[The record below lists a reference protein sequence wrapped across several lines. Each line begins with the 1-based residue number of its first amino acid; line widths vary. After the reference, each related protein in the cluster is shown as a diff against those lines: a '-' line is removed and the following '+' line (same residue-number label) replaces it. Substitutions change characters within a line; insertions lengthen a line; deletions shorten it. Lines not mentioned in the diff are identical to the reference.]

1 MPGVAVIKLRY
12 RGREVT
18 EQDIEFIRELI
29 ASHRGKSRRRLSEK
43 LCEAWEWK
51 QANGELRSMV
61 CRGLM
66 LALHRA
72 GHIELPPVR
81 WVNPNPLGKRPR
93 PAPVL
98 VDRRPWESSL
108 KELGLLKF
116 EQVRRTANE
125 KIYDGL
131 IEQYHYLGYTRQVGE
146 HLKYLVTAK
155 GRPVALLGWCSSPRH
170 IGCRDRYIG
179 WSQGAR
185 RRNIRYLAY
194 NTRFLILRWVRVPH
208 LASHILGRI
217 ARVVGRDWQEVYGH
231 PVYFL
236 ETFVDPGRFRGT
248 CYRAANWVYLGR
260 TTGRGKDS
268 VSKEPNRSIKE
279 VLGYPLHKRFRE
291 LLGEVGGGAG

>member
-1 MPGVAVIKLRY
+1 MPGVAVKLRY

-18 EQDIEFIRELI
+18 EQDVAFIRELI
-29 ASHRGKSRRRLSEK
+29 ASHPKESRRRLSER
-43 LCEAWEWK
+43 LCAAWDWV
-51 QANGELRSMV
+51 QPNGEPRAMV

-66 LALHRA
+66 LALYRT

-81 WVNPNPLGKRPR
+81 WVNPNPLARRAR

-98 VDRRPWESSL
+98 VDRTPSESSL
-108 KELGLLKF
+108 QELGALEF
-116 EQVRRTANE
+116 EQVRRTAKE

-146 HLKYLVTAK
+146 HLKYVVTAQ

-179 WSQGAR
+179 WSQEAR
-185 RRNIRYLAY
+185 RRNIGYVVY
-194 NTRFLILRWVRVPH
+194 NTRFLILPWVRVLH
-208 LASHILGRI
+208 LGSHMLGRM
-217 ARVVGRDWQEVYGH
+217 AKVVGRDWQGVYGH

-236 ETFVDPGRFRGT
+236 ETFVDPERFRGT

-268 VSKEPNRSIKE
+268 VSKRPNRSIKE

-291 LLGEVGGGAG
+291 LLGGAG